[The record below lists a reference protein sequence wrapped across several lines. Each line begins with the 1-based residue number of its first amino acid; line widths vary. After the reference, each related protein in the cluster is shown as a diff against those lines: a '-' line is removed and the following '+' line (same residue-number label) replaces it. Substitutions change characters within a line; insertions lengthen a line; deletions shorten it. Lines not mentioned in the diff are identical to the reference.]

1 MKNWREVDG
10 WIHDDE
16 FSILQELSKGK
27 DCLEIGSYKGKS
39 AVIISE
45 FAKSLVCVDTFAAD
59 GSGQNQLG
67 VRITFNEFMENT
79 KDCDNIFP
87 CVGESKVVI
96 PLFNDNRFDFIFIDG
111 LHSYEGVK
119 SDILVCWPK
128 LRMGGVML
136 FHDYGWDGFKDGGP
150 RKAVDEFFKNPIG
163 QFFSIVYVIK
173 DKETL

>member
-39 AVIISE
+39 AIILSE
-45 FAKSLVCVDTFAAD
+45 FAKSVTCVDTFAAD
-59 GSGQNQLG
+59 GSGQNQESI
-67 VRITFNEFMENT
+67 RTTFNDFMENT
-79 KDCDNIFP
+79 KDCDNVFP
-87 CVGESKVVI
+87 CIGESKEII
-96 PLFNDNRFDFIFIDG
+96 PLFNDDKFDFIFVDG
-111 LHSYEGVK
+111 LHSYQGVK
-119 SDILVCWPK
+119 TDILICWPK
-128 LRMGGVML
+128 LKMGGVMA